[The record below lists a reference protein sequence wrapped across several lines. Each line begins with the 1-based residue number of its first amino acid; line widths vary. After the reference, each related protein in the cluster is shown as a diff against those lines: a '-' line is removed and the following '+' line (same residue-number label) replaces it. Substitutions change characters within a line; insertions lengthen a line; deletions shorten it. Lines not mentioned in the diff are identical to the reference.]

1 MHAHWFGLIAFLST
15 GCFSNWEAKDA
26 DGDGVVGVNDCWE
39 SLEDPVSPVG
49 AMQYDTP
56 VRAADI
62 FVGAEDRPYDG
73 IDQNCDGLD
82 DFDQDGDGFVPNDY
96 VGIQTLGLG
105 ETGTLSGGDCDDEDA
120 VRHPDTEELCDGVI
134 NGCDTT
140 LLDNEVDGDG
150 DGFVLCSIVDSGWE
164 GEADVVGGDD
174 CDDEDALLFP
184 TQVWYVDADVDMFG
198 DAEASQISCQQ
209 PSGYVLDSTDC
220 NDDDATVF
228 PEAPELCDGIEN
240 ACGVALDAVEI
251 DDDGDGYVDCEIDVD
266 GWDGEASV
274 VGGDD
279 CSDSDGTVH
288 ISQTY
293 FLDSDQDNFGD
304 PNTSIRACE
313 QPVGYLLDSNDC
325 NDDDATVYL
334 NAPELCD
341 GQSNACS
348 VSIPSDEIDDD
359 NDGFVE
365 CTIDFAGWDGS
376 SSVVDG
382 GDCDDFD
389 AMEFPGQTWYADFD
403 QDGFGN
409 SALNQVS
416 CQQPS
421 NTSLLST
428 DCDDSDNTV
437 YPSASELCDG
447 QLNDCSGTILAGE
460 VDGDGDG
467 VSICALDSGGWD
479 GDGTVTAGNDC
490 VDDDPFTFPGAASND
505 SLNDC
510 MRDND
515 GDGFGDSSVLGGFVG
530 GTDCNDADGTIY
542 PTAPEICDGL
552 VNTCG
557 GTLPIDEI
565 DNDGDG
571 FVECSFASD
580 GWDGDPTVTGGEDCN
595 DSVVG
600 GALEFPTQTW
610 YEDAD
615 SDGFGGDIAMSS
627 CAQPASF
634 EAITGDCDD
643 ADPFTY
649 PNAIE
654 ICDGMV
660 NTCGGNLPSDEIDDD
675 ADGYVDCVTDSSGW
689 NGAII
694 DGDGDCDDTD
704 AFTYP
709 GSASADSGTLCMKDS
724 DLDGFGDSA
733 LGFLFTPGTDCN
745 DDEGTV
751 YSNAPELCDG
761 QLNACFT
768 GGIPFDELDID
779 ADGFVECE
787 IDANGWDGASSIEG
801 GGDCNAN
808 NANIYPYAPEDADAI
823 DDNCDGIE
831 ATKNITSCVGSMGNF
846 AGVDKYFLYCNVNR
860 SPGGASF
867 VCQDSGYDDLA
878 SIHSISENTFAANLA
893 SNSFLIGYNRNA
905 NGQPWTWR
913 DGTNTTYEFSSF
925 DQSGSGTLTDTVVEF
940 SGSSSNV
947 SQWRGVAANVA
958 TKFMC
963 SRTF

>member
-15 GCFSNWEAKDA
+15 GCFSSWEAKDA

-39 SLEDPVSPVG
+39 SLEDPISPAG

-134 NGCDTT
+134 NGCDAT
-140 LLDNEVDGDG
+140 LLADEVDGDG
-150 DGFVLCSIVDSGWE
+150 DGFVLCSIVESGWV
-164 GEADVVGGDD
+164 GETDVVGGED

-184 TQVWYVDADVDMFG
+184 TQVWYVDDDGDTFG
-198 DAEASQISCQQ
+198 AAEVNEISCQQ

-228 PEAPELCDGIEN
+228 PGASELCDGIEN
-240 ACGVALDAVEI
+240 ACGVELDAAEI
-251 DDDGDGYVDCEIDVD
+251 DDDGDGYVDCEIDVG

-279 CSDSDGTVH
+279 CSDTDGTVY

-304 PNTSIRACE
+304 PNSSMRACE

-359 NDGFVE
+359 SDGFVE

-389 AMEFPGQTWYADFD
+389 ATEFPGQIWYADFD

-447 QLNDCSGTILAGE
+447 QLNDCLGTILAGE
-460 VDGDGDG
+460 VDDDGDG

-479 GDGTVTAGNDC
+479 GAGTVTAGDDC
-490 VDDDPFTFPGAASND
+490 ADDDPFTFPGAASND
-505 SLNDC
+505 SSNDC

-515 GDGFGDSSVLGGFVG
+515 GDGYGDSSVLGGFVG

-580 GWDGDPTVTGGEDCN
+580 GWDGDLAVI
-595 DSVVG
+595 
-600 GALEFPTQTW
+600 
-610 YEDAD
+610 
-615 SDGFGGDIAMSS
+615 GD
-627 CAQPASF
+627 
-634 EAITGDCDD
+634 E
-643 ADPFTY
+643 
-649 PNAIE
+649 
-654 ICDGMV
+654 
-660 NTCGGNLPSDEIDDD
+660 
-675 ADGYVDCVTDSSGW
+675 
-689 NGAII
+689 
-694 DGDGDCDDTD
+694 DCDDTD
-704 AFTYP
+704 VFTYP
-709 GSASADSGTLCMKDS
+709 GAAGADSGTLCMKDS
-724 DLDGFGDSA
+724 DLDGFGDFA

-745 DDEGTV
+745 DDEDTV
-751 YSNAPELCDG
+751 YPSAPELCDG
-761 QLNACFT
+761 QLNACFN
-768 GGIPFDELDID
+768 GGTPFIELDGD
-779 ADGFVECE
+779 ADGYVACE
-787 IDANGWDGASSIEG
+787 IDVGGWDGAASIAG

-831 ATKNITSCVGSMGNF
+831 AARNITSCVGDMGNF
-846 AGVDKYFLYCNVNR
+846 SGVDKYFLYCNVNR
-860 SPGGASF
+860 TPGGASF
-867 VCQDSGYDDLA
+867 VCRDSGYDDLA

-905 NGQPWTWR
+905 NGESWTWI

-925 DQSGSGTLTDTVVEF
+925 DQSGSGTLTDTVVDF

-947 SQWRGVAANVA
+947 SRWRAVTANTD
-958 TKFMC
+958 TKVMC